1 MTTKDRKVKHDLAP
15 PQRRL
20 PLRQIEEAKA
30 LLPSP
35 SATKPARIK
44 QRHAAITDTLGRYGS
59 YESWAKGMRA
69 RWK

>member
-1 MTTKDRKVKHDLAP
+1 MNRDLTS

-20 PLRQIEEAKA
+20 PLRQVEEAKA

-44 QRHAAITDTLGRYGS
+44 LRHAAITDTLGRYGS
-59 YESWAKGMRA
+59 YETWAKGMRA

>member
-1 MTTKDRKVKHDLAP
+1 MNHESLP

-30 LLPSP
+30 LLPSAT
-35 SATKPARIK
+35 ATKPTRSK
-44 QRHAAITDTLGRYGS
+44 LRHAAITETLGNYGN

>member
-1 MTTKDRKVKHDLAP
+1 MDHEPVS

-20 PLRQIEEAKA
+20 PLRQVDEAKA
-30 LLPSP
+30 LLPSASSP
-35 SATKPARIK
+35 KPTRSK
-44 QRHAAITDTLGRYGS
+44 LRHAAITETLGRYGN

>member
-1 MTTKDRKVKHDLAP
+1 MMTKDRKMNRDLTS

-20 PLRQIEEAKA
+20 PLRQVEEAKA

-44 QRHAAITDTLGRYGS
+44 LRHAAITDTLGRYGS
-59 YESWAKGMRA
+59 YETWAKGMRA

>member
-1 MTTKDRKVKHDLAP
+1 MNHEPVP

-30 LLPSP
+30 MLPSASTSNP
-35 SATKPARIK
+35 TRSKL
-44 QRHAAITDTLGRYGS
+44 RHAAITDTLGSYGN